1 MYKAISLSILLV
13 FALVLTGQQ
22 ALAKLPTGVISGTVT
37 DESGAVIANAAI
49 NGVTHPIIPVCAP
62 AQRWDLSMSGHREG
76 RSVYEALL
84 VKLQKRFS
92 NHFAG
97 QLSYALQNLDTD
109 YTNVAA
115 NN

>member
-1 MYKAISLSILLV
+1 M
-13 FALVLTGQQ
+13 G
-22 ALAKLPTGVISGTVT
+22 P
-37 DESGAVIANAAI
+37 I
-49 NGVTHPIIPVCAP
+49 NEWTP
-62 AQRWDLSMSGHREG
+62 EG

-115 NN
+115 NNYMMS

>member
-1 MYKAISLSILLV
+1 M
-13 FALVLTGQQ
+13 G
-22 ALAKLPTGVISGTVT
+22 P
-37 DESGAVIANAAI
+37 I
-49 NGVTHPIIPVCAP
+49 NEWTP
-62 AQRWDLSMSGHREG
+62 EG

-115 NN
+115 NNYLMSYGATLPRHNLNLALTSSLPWGFDLSLNMQMTSRSL

>member
-1 MYKAISLSILLV
+1 M
-13 FALVLTGQQ
+13 G
-22 ALAKLPTGVISGTVT
+22 P
-37 DESGAVIANAAI
+37 I
-49 NGVTHPIIPVCAP
+49 NEWTP
-62 AQRWDLSMSGHREG
+62 EG

-92 NHFAG
+92 NHIAG

-115 NN
+115 NNYLMS